1 MSIKNSKRSGNSK
14 GFIVLG
20 SDHAGF
26 RLKEA
31 IKGHLIK
38 KKTNIV
44 DVGVYCEQ
52 PADYPDIAKRL
63 VWVMNK
69 KEGNKGILVCGTGTG
84 MCMAANRYKGIRAAV
99 AYDNYSAIMSR
110 RDNDANVLCLRGRKD
125 NYKKEIKIVDV
136 WLKSEF
142 SGIERYRRR
151 ISKLD
156 R

>member
-1 MSIKNSKRSGNSK
+1 MKKSK

-31 IKGHLIK
+31 IKAHLVK
-38 KKTNIV
+38 KRTNIV

-63 VWVMNK
+63 VWVMKK
-69 KEGNKGILVCGTGTG
+69 KEGNKGMLICGTGTG
-84 MCMAANRYKGIRAAV
+84 MCMAANRYKGIRASV
-99 AYDNYSAIMSR
+99 AYDIYSAEMAR
-110 RDNDANVLCLRGRKD
+110 RDNDANVLCLRGRGID
-125 NYKKEIKIVDV
+125 AKKQVKLADI
-136 WLKSEF
+136 WLNTAF
-142 SGIERYRRR
+142 SGIARHSRR
-151 ISKLD
+151 IRKLD

>member
-1 MSIKNSKRSGNSK
+1 MSRANKSR
-14 GFIVLG
+14 GFMVLG

-31 IKGHLIK
+31 IKGHLIRK
-38 KKTNIV
+38 RTNIV

-63 VWVMNK
+63 VWVMNRK
-69 KEGNKGILVCGTGTG
+69 KGNKGVLICGTGTG

-99 AYDNYSAIMSR
+99 AYDRYSAEMAR
-110 RDNDANVLCLRGRKD
+110 NDNDANVLCLRGRKI
-125 NYKKEIKIVDV
+125 NINEQIRLVDA
-136 WLKSEF
+136 WMKAGF
-142 SGIERYRRR
+142 SGIARHSRR
-151 ISKLD
+151 IRKLD